1 MALLKNLLRKAPE
14 SQNEVLQ
21 MHLQN
26 VPVDVEALAYD
37 LGLNLKYEDL
47 PDDIAGKL
55 ERDWLAPAGFRI
67 TVDSSD
73 GHRRK
78 RFTIA
83 HEIAHYML
91 HRDLLPEE
99 GVTDS
104 ALYRSSLSD
113 DMERHANR
121 FAAQILLPE
130 TKVREAY
137 RSEKS
142 LAALSR
148 IFDVS
153 DAALRIRLKELR
165 LGA

>member
-1 MALLKNLLRKAPE
+1 MTLLKNLLRKAPE

-21 MHLQN
+21 LHLQN

-55 ERDWLAPAGFRI
+55 ERDWMAPAGFRI

-121 FAAQILLPE
+121 FAAQILLPAD
-130 TKVREAY
+130 KVREAY

-153 DAALRIRLKELR
+153 DAALRIRLRELR